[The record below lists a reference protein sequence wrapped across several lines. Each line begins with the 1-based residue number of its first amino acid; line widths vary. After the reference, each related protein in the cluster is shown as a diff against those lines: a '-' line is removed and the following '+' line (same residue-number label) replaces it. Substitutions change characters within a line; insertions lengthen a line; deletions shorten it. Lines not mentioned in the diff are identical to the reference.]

1 MLFFV
6 KSNLLDEEVVWN
18 VGVAT
23 MVLLSLIFVVNV
35 LYLIITTLISLRH

>member
-6 KSNLLDEEVVWN
+6 KSNLLDVELVWK
-18 VGVAT
+18 VGVST

-35 LYLIITTLISLRH
+35 LYLIITTLINLRN